1 MDAIVNNVTM
11 NMGEQKKKSQLVETE
26 KEDGCWRFQGHVD
39 RCVSCLQVHVNHG
52 GTRFGRS
59 GLGPTLLHF

>member
-1 MDAIVNNVTM
+1 
-11 NMGEQKKKSQLVETE
+11 MGEQKKKSQLVETE